1 MVVGTVR
8 VTRLP
13 DVVEVNMKF
22 DVNTQEETGASNE
35 PNVEV
40 DISGFL
46 EVVREGLGRVRMEW
60 RIRFGV
66 QIVRV

>member
-1 MVVGTVR
+1 
-8 VTRLP
+8 
-13 DVVEVNMKF
+13 MKF